1 MEDVLT
7 LRTTGRR
14 FRIQT
19 GKIMTGTL
27 LAASLGCLYIASL
40 RQPVPETVSS
50 GVEYVEDTVIQI
62 PGPGPGLPDAKPFRR
77 LLDHP
82 EEAGIVI
89 LPGKGLAEDIQAED
103 NRNPKKADAADK
115 RYPVSGST
123 EKEEEQVPDAGT
135 EPLVSVLVTF
145 HGNGGTLSETE
156 MTLDEYYLDISS
168 VAKPRRLGKV
178 FDGWYTDPSCTV
190 PFAGIENGQTEVHL
204 YAGWKEFPTFIC
216 DDRGYITGYTD
227 ADAVAED
234 ATIILPTSPDCL
246 GVEAGAFAGL
256 EDLIVDFY
264 IPPNIIYIAPGV
276 LESFPNLMFI
286 EVVEGNPAYYSD
298 GGILYKADGTLYVY
312 PAGRDNWGSD

>member
-19 GKIMTGTL
+19 GQIMTGLL
-27 LAASLGCLYIASL
+27 LAASLGCLYLASL

-62 PGPGPGLPDAKPFRR
+62 PGPAPGLPDAKPFRR

-89 LPGKGLAEDIQAED
+89 LPGKGLAEDNLPED
-103 NRNPKKADAADK
+103 NRNPTKADAADK
-115 RYPVSGST
+115 HYPVSGST
-123 EKEEEQVPDAGT
+123 EKEEEQVPDTGA
-135 EPLVSVLVTF
+135 EPLISVLVTF
-145 HGNGGTLSETE
+145 HGNGGTLSVAE

-178 FDGWYTDPSCTV
+178 FDGWYTDSSCTV

-204 YAGWKEFPTFIC
+204 YAGWKEFPTYIC

-227 ADAVAED
+227 ADAVAQD

-256 EDLIVDFY
+256 EDLIFDVY
-264 IPPNIIYIAPGV
+264 IPPNIIDIAPGV

-286 EVVEGNPAYYSD
+286 QVAEGNPAYYSD
-298 GGILYKADGTLYVY
+298 SGILYKADGTLYVY

>member
-1 MEDVLT
+1 
-7 LRTTGRR
+7 
-14 FRIQT
+14 
-19 GKIMTGTL
+19 MTGLL
-27 LAASLGCLYIASL
+27 LAASLGCLYLASL

-62 PGPGPGLPDAKPFRR
+62 PGPAPGLPDAKPFRR

-89 LPGKGLAEDIQAED
+89 LPGKGLAEDNLPED
-103 NRNPKKADAADK
+103 NRNPTKADAADK
-115 RYPVSGST
+115 HYPVSGST
-123 EKEEEQVPDAGT
+123 EKEEEQVPDTGA
-135 EPLVSVLVTF
+135 EPLISVLVTF
-145 HGNGGTLSETE
+145 HGNGGTLSVAE

-178 FDGWYTDPSCTV
+178 FDGWYTDSSCTV

-204 YAGWKEFPTFIC
+204 YAGWKEFPTYIC

-227 ADAVAED
+227 ADAVAQD

-256 EDLIVDFY
+256 EDLIFDVY
-264 IPPNIIYIAPGV
+264 IPPNIIDIAPGV

-286 EVVEGNPAYYSD
+286 QVAEGNPAYYSD
-298 GGILYKADGTLYVY
+298 SGILYKADGTLYVY

>member
-1 MEDVLT
+1 MT

-14 FRIQT
+14 FRIQP

-40 RQPVPETVSS
+40 RQSEPETVSS
-50 GVEYVEDTVIQI
+50 GLEYVEDTVIQI

-89 LPGKGLAEDIQAED
+89 LPWKEPVADIPSTD
-103 NRNPKKADAADK
+103 NLNVERVDTADS
-115 RYPVSGST
+115 RCPVSGSA
-123 EKEEEQVPDAGT
+123 EKEEDKLPDTGG
-135 EPLVSVLVTF
+135 EPIISVCVTF
-145 HGNGGTLSETE
+145 HGNGGTLSVAE
-156 MTLDEYYLDISS
+156 MTLDEYYLDIST
-168 VAKPRRLGKV
+168 VAEPRRLGKV

-190 PFAGIENGQTEVHL
+190 PFTGIESGQAEVHL
-204 YAGWKEFPTFIC
+204 YAGWKEFPTYIC

-227 ADAVAED
+227 ADAVADD

-256 EDLIVDFY
+256 EDLIFDFY
-264 IPPNIIYIAPGV
+264 IPPNIVYIAPGV
-276 LESFPNLMFI
+276 LESFPNLMYI
-286 EVVEGNPAYYSD
+286 EVADGNPAYYSD
-298 GGILYKADGTLYVY
+298 GGILYKADGTLYVF